1 MPYGRTMIT
10 ERSAPAAA
18 LRALHVPGDPLV
30 LPNAWDVPS
39 ALAVERAGFGA
50 VATASAAVSAT
61 LGYPDGEAMPVDE
74 AFAAIARIA
83 SAVAVPVTADVEHG
97 YGLGAA
103 ELAGRLAQAGAVGC
117 NVEDSLEE
125 RELLDADRHADYL
138 RELRAADPDLVINA
152 RIDVFL
158 LGGDVAEALRR
169 ARLYAAA
176 GADCVYPIGLADE
189 AGIGE
194 FVGGAGLPVN
204 VLRSPAAPAAPRL
217 AELGVAR
224 ISHGPFVHREVM
236 AAHAELLGR
245 LRSER

>member
-1 MPYGRTMIT
+1 MTT
-10 ERSAPAAA
+10 ERSAAAAA

-61 LGYPDGEAMPVDE
+61 LGHPDGEAMPVDE
-74 AFAAIARIA
+74 AFAAITRIA

-97 YGLGAA
+97 YGLGPA
-103 ELAGRLAQAGAVGC
+103 ELAARLARAGAVGC
-117 NVEDSLEE
+117 NVEDSLHE
-125 RELLDADRHADYL
+125 RDLLDPHEHAAYL

-152 RIDVFL
+152 RTDVFL
-158 LGGDVAEALRR
+158 LGGDLAEALRR
-169 ARLYAAA
+169 ARLYAEA

-189 AGIGE
+189 AAIEE
-194 FVGGAGLPVN
+194 FTASAGLPVN
-204 VLRSPAAPAAPRL
+204 VLRSPASPPAPRL

-224 ISHGPFVHREVM
+224 ISHGPFVHREVL
-236 AAHAELLGR
+236 AAHADLLAR
-245 LRSER
+245 LRAER